1 MLQESDGCH
10 RGAPGGGR
18 GGTGVRSE
26 GAEEEEEE
34 GKAELNVGHTVLEE
48 RGDLPSMVLVS
59 EVPSTELRSSS
70 SPRPPH
76 H

>member
-1 MLQESDGCH
+1 M
-10 RGAPGGGR
+10 
-18 GGTGVRSE
+18 RSE
-26 GAEEEEEE
+26 GAEEEEE

-48 RGDLPSMVLVS
+48 RREGTPSMVLVS

-70 SPRPPH
+70 SRRPPH